1 MNNGARWIFNSGN
14 MSALGQAYRCD
25 SFSYYYAN
33 INLCGVCS
41 VKEIVNR
48 EQSHV
53 GLSDRRQFINQLYVV
68 QLASSFNS
76 HKPIS
81 LNILLDNV
89 TRIDNSSASVSSL
102 AVFEIIL
109 IVCFL
114 CSVFTLCSHWLFTNY
129 KINVHFIK

>member
-1 MNNGARWIFNSGN
+1 

-53 GLSDRRQFINQLYVV
+53 GLSDRRQ
-68 QLASSFNS
+68 LASSFNS

-102 AVFEIIL
+102 ASLIL
-109 IVCFL
+109 NIPVMVGFL
-114 CSVFTLCSHWLFTNY
+114 CSVFTLCSH
-129 KINVHFIK
+129 

>member
-1 MNNGARWIFNSGN
+1 

-89 TRIDNSSASVSSL
+89 TRIDNSSASYCSASASVSSL
-102 AVFEIIL
+102 AVFVIKSIIIL
-109 IVCFL
+109 IIEQLVG
-114 CSVFTLCSHWLFTNY
+114 VFTLCSH
-129 KINVHFIK
+129 

>member
-1 MNNGARWIFNSGN
+1 

-53 GLSDRRQFINQLYVV
+53 GLSDRRQ
-68 QLASSFNS
+68 LASSFNS

-89 TRIDNSSASVSSL
+89 TRIDNSSASYCSASASVSSL
-102 AVFEIIL
+102 AVFVIKSIIIL
-109 IVCFL
+109 IIEQLVG
-114 CSVFTLCSHWLFTNY
+114 VFTLCSH
-129 KINVHFIK
+129 